1 VKRPSNHLSG
11 CACLSRRGL
20 LGGFAALAGLASA
33 NVAFAQEPLCPS
45 TRADIVVRPHL
56 LQPGYD
62 YSLAIADLARISA
75 ARAGPKGTL
84 TQHGK
89 KPAGL
94 TTANFESN
102 WLITLGGK
110 RDGRRSCMR
119 PTRIEVDVRIIQH
132 KVYVA
137 RDATQV
143 ATCRREVVLE
153 HENRHV
159 RINLECIEDAKRRI
173 EQVLSA
179 FVPAMPVM
187 EGENINPQVVGERYK
202 QMLARPVGDAFD
214 GALAV
219 ANARHAAMDTNEA
232 YARDWSRC
240 PAGSI

>member
-1 VKRPSNHLSG
+1 MCV
-11 CACLSRRGL
+11 SRRGL

-33 NVAFAQEPLCPS
+33 DIAIAQEPLCPS

-62 YSLAIADLARISA
+62 FSLATPDLTRILA
-75 ARAGPKGTL
+75 TRAGPRGTL

-89 KPAGL
+89 LPAGL
-94 TTANFESN
+94 TTANFEWRS
-102 WLITLGGK
+102 LITLDGS
-110 RDGRRSCMR
+110 RNGRRGCMR
-119 PTRIEVDVRIIQH
+119 PSRVEVDVRIIQH

-159 RINLECIEDAKRRI
+159 RINLECIDDAKRRI
-173 EQVLSA
+173 EQVLA
-179 FVPAMPVM
+179 AVVPTMPVM
-187 EGENINPQVVGERYK
+187 EGENINPQVIGERYR
-202 QMLARPVGDAFD
+202 QMLSRPVGDAFD

-232 YARDWSRC
+232 YARDLSKCR
-240 PAGSI
+240 